1 MKITYWSDYACPY
14 CYIGEIRLR
23 KALVELGL
31 SQEIPLEMKA
41 FQLDPNAPLQSGR
54 DVAER
59 IARKYGMTLEQAKE
73 QVAQISE
80 TGHLEGLA
88 FHYEGTLSTNTMD
101 AHRLTK
107 YAASRGDNALMQ
119 RLIDRLFQANFADN
133 QALADRAVLLQ
144 AAEDVGLKR
153 QEAEEMLYS
162 DAFRQEVL
170 SDQLEAERYGV
181 QGVPFFTVGRYC
193 IPGAVPIHDF
203 KAVIRQVLTEESAP
217 VCEGGYQCGP
227 SGCHLA

>member
-14 CYIGEIRLR
+14 CYIGETRLR
-23 KALVELGL
+23 KALEELGL
-31 SQEIPLEMKA
+31 SREIPLEMKA
-41 FQLDPNAPLQSGR
+41 FQLDPDAPLQSER

-80 TGHLEGLA
+80 TGRQDGLA
-88 FHYEGTLSTNTMD
+88 FHYEGTLSTNTLD

-107 YAASRGDNALMQ
+107 YAASLGDDAMTQ
-119 RLIDRLFQANFADN
+119 RLIDRLFHANFADN
-133 QALADRAVLLQ
+133 QALADHAVLLQ
-144 AAEDVGLKR
+144 AAEDAGLNR
-153 QEAEEMLYS
+153 QKAEELLHS
-162 DAFRQEVL
+162 DEFRREVL
-170 SDQLEAERYGV
+170 SDQLEAEQYGV
-181 QGVPFFTVGRYC
+181 RAVPFFTVGRYC

-203 KAVIRQVLTEESAP
+203 KEVIRQVLTEESAP